1 MERRKFMVA
10 AGTGAVVAVAGC
22 SGGGGGGGGSFDTS
36 SPTAVVESFYQ
47 VGDGLDQDSSADELL
62 SEIEPGLHSASPFP
76 DIFEQAEDQSQD
88 QASVEPRSLSSVSAE
103 VTEEDVSADRLSQ
116 EFGLG
121 IFGVSQEDIDTIAE
135 ENAIVEATV
144 EYEDGSTEN
153 PQHLTATENGDWLI
167 VV

>member
-1 MERRKFMVA
+1 MLA

-22 SGGGGGGGGSFDTS
+22 SGGGGGGGGDFDTS

-47 VGDGLDQDSSADELL
+47 IGDGLDQDSSVDDLL
-62 SEIEPGLHSASPFP
+62 DTIEPGLHSASPLP
-76 DIFEQAEDQSQD
+76 DLLEQAEDQSAD
-88 QASVEPRSLSSVSAE
+88 QAAGQQQSLSSVSAE
-103 VTEEDVSADRLSQ
+103 VTEENIGADRLSQ

-121 IFGVSQEDIDTIAE
+121 FSGVSQEDIDTIAE
-135 ENAIVEATV
+135 ENAVVEATV
-144 EYEDGSTEN
+144 EYEDSPTQN

>member
-1 MERRKFMVA
+1 MVA

-36 SPTAVVESFYQ
+36 SPAAVVESFYQ
-47 VGDGLDQDSSADELL
+47 VVDGLDQDSSVDDVL
-62 SEIEPGLHSASPFP
+62 SEIEPGLHSASPLP
-76 DIFEQAEDQSQD
+76 DFLEQAEDESQD
-88 QASVEPRSLSSVSAE
+88 GTPTEPQSLSSVSAE

-121 IFGVSQEDIDTIAE
+121 FFGTSQEDIDTIAE
-135 ENAIVEATV
+135 ENAVVEATV

-153 PQHLTATENGDWLI
+153 PQHITATENGDWLI
-167 VV
+167 VT